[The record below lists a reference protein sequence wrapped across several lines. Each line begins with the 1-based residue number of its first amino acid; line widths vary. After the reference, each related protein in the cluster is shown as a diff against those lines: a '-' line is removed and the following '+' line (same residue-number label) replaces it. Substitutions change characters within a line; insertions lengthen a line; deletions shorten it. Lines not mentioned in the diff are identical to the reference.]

1 MSAAWD
7 DAKKQPSILGGEVTG
22 EQGARQAGD
31 TSIAEDGLESSA
43 GVGTRV
49 EGPSTGGGEGEEGVK
64 RDGGWERALIYA
76 QLLTKVASPTV
87 RGQVMVE

>member
-1 MSAAWD
+1 MNLLLYPNNFVETCILLDHAEE
-7 DAKKQPSILGGEVTG
+7 QPSILGGEIAG

-49 EGPSTGGGEGEEGVK
+49 EGPYAGEGKIAKGIGPRRVTKEHEEK
-64 RDGGWERALIYA
+64 
-76 QLLTKVASPTV
+76 T
-87 RGQVMVE
+87 